1 MTKLVNIQELYSL
14 IPETRSLEGINFT
27 NLRQLLSNVI
37 EQTEKSG
44 CWEFV
49 QYIQGNPSLF
59 IVREKPVRSSDRLT
73 SEKQYE
79 TRPYAQNELESSP
92 STPKKTK
99 APAKNSQT
107 ARETVED
114 VPDYEKIEPGNS
126 TLFPKTNLP
135 WS

>member
-1 MTKLVNIQELYSL
+1 MTKLVNIQELYNL
-14 IPETRSLEGINFT
+14 IPETRTLEGINFT

-59 IVREKPVRSSDRLT
+59 VVREKPVRSNDRLT
-73 SEKQYE
+73 NELQYE
-79 TRPYAQNELESSP
+79 SRPYLQSELES
-92 STPKKTK
+92 TPMTTRKTK
-99 APAKNSQT
+99 LPTKTSQPS
-107 ARETVED
+107 REVVEN
-114 VPDYEKIEPGNS
+114 VPDYEKIEPNNS

-135 WS
+135 W